1 MAHTEAQMAEIRKVN
16 SITTKELERI
26 SKLEDPIKM
35 FEDKKDQQKVKYRE
49 MKQRLSQMKSLNG
62 TLTMTKSPGGK
73 TELLESFFEK
83 NKSSPTKYDNQN
95 QQDLQADTLF
105 KEIQ

>member
-1 MAHTEAQMAEIRKVN
+1 
-16 SITTKELERI
+16 
-26 SKLEDPIKM
+26 
-35 FEDKKDQQKVKYRE
+35 

-83 NKSSPTKYDNQN
+83 NKSSPTKQDHQN